1 MHYDESNDVVFCHI
15 CMKANAE
22 GKLRCKSLDP
32 SFVSQGFSNWK
43 DATMLFS
50 KHEESGCHKDAVQVI
65 ITIPKGYS

>member
-1 MHYDESNDVVFCHI
+1 
-15 CMKANAE
+15 MKANAE